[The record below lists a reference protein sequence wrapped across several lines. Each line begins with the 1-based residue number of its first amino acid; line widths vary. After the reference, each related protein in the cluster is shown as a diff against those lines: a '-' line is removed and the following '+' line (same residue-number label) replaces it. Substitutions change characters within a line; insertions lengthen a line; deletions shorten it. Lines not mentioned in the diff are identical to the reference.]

1 MIQRFI
7 NFAIIREMT
16 DAIDGRLNTLSIKDG
31 TIWEGLTTTP
41 TGIAVFGQLMISTSR
56 VTDFQIDKIKKEA
69 ISLIKQPDSFRRT
82 LMQIADEVYG
92 AFTKAHTNMEM
103 IRSQVAQVPGYVMDC
118 VKIIQSGNKTA
129 INQNLPRRLEN
140 IKKIADNG
148 LRMSTEV
155 AQAFERLG
163 NLNRQVFLAIL
174 ASQGAKEK
182 EIGAAMKAKIYQE
195 MESRLKAN
203 NREQENVQNQLEI
216 ARADVRQCQQ
226 RLDEARQLGIGDVLG
241 LFIASLPL
249 AIRVTSAKNAV
260 SEAKFCQHLQR
271 IEIEA
276 KRVEEQ
282 RETIY
287 GDFKKRLE
295 KMHVDV
301 KKEISRDEIINL
313 LEDGMSKLSKFYTNY
328 AMLIKNFNSIN
339 NHIEQVTHRALSDF
353 VDDAKEAQE
362 YPFLIDLMTD
372 SINKSLELSC
382 ATHRTA
388 EMYVDFSNKNI
399 VKSLNEMHRC
409 KNELLPFQV

>member
-103 IRSQVAQVPGYVMDC
+103 IQSQVAQVPGYVMDC

-129 INQNLPRRLEN
+129 INQDLPRRLGN

-163 NLNRQVFLAIL
+163 NLNRQVFFCDCGQPGSKREGDWSCNQSQNLSRNGKSTKGQQPRARKCAKSTRNCTGRRATMSTAI
-174 ASQGAKEK
+174 G
-182 EIGAAMKAKIYQE
+182 
-195 MESRLKAN
+195 
-203 NREQENVQNQLEI
+203 
-216 ARADVRQCQQ
+216 
-226 RLDEARQLGIGDVLG
+226 
-241 LFIASLPL
+241 
-249 AIRVTSAKNAV
+249 
-260 SEAKFCQHLQR
+260 
-271 IEIEA
+271 
-276 KRVEEQ
+276 
-282 RETIY
+282 
-287 GDFKKRLE
+287 
-295 KMHVDV
+295 
-301 KKEISRDEIINL
+301 
-313 LEDGMSKLSKFYTNY
+313 
-328 AMLIKNFNSIN
+328 
-339 NHIEQVTHRALSDF
+339 
-353 VDDAKEAQE
+353 
-362 YPFLIDLMTD
+362 
-372 SINKSLELSC
+372 
-382 ATHRTA
+382 
-388 EMYVDFSNKNI
+388 
-399 VKSLNEMHRC
+399 
-409 KNELLPFQV
+409 